1 MGDLLLRAQKIEAQ
15 QKISINTAIEIANT
29 KNLKIKNE
37 KLNSDYLNRM
47 TKTAYDIPN
56 TAIGTEFGQFN
67 SNAFDIKLGIS
78 QNIKFPSVYK
88 KQKQLL
94 LEEAKA
100 GQWNEAIQ
108 KRNITKQVTEVFY
121 EMLYL
126 KEKEKLLLKTDSIYT
141 EFLRK
146 ATLRFDKGES
156 NVLEKATAQNQLGQ
170 IKIQLNELQSDYK
183 ILQTQFNYLLNSTT
197 DFLPGADK
205 YQIDFTEMLDTNFVA
220 ALPMMK
226 LIEQEKNINNA
237 KIVVE
242 KSKKTPEIIGGVYYQ
257 TFMQKNTL
265 QSSYTGLYGSLGVAF
280 PLFNSSIK
288 NKARALEVNNE
299 IADNK
304 LLIEKQ
310 QLKSQYQ
317 QWLQEYKKY
326 KATVAYYKTD
336 ALNNVDLVLATA
348 NKKFIGGDINYLEW
362 VMLINQNIDIQNNY
376 VEAVRKLNNAIVQL
390 NNLTNNK

>member
-1 MGDLLLRAQKIEAQ
+1 M
-15 QKISINTAIEIANT
+15 
-29 KNLKIKNE
+29 
-37 KLNSDYLNRM
+37 
-47 TKTAYDIPN
+47 
-56 TAIGTEFGQFN
+56 
-67 SNAFDIKLGIS
+67 
-78 QNIKFPSVYK
+78 
-88 KQKQLL
+88 
-94 LEEAKA
+94 
-100 GQWNEAIQ
+100 
-108 KRNITKQVTEVFY
+108 
-121 EMLYL
+121 
-126 KEKEKLLLKTDSIYT
+126 
-141 EFLRK
+141 
-146 ATLRFDKGES
+146 
-156 NVLEKATAQNQLGQ
+156 GQ